1 MIRRIG
7 KLGWYGASVFA
18 TVLVGV
24 VSIPVVISTA
34 GAAAW
39 SGVATGIAVGSAAS
53 VLVSWGWPISGPA
66 EIAQTP
72 SDHTKGQIWVDS
84 VVARTPLFLTA
95 SVLSCGVVGF
105 ASPPHVY
112 AAMASAVY
120 AATTGLSSS
129 WYFVGL
135 GDPKRLFFLESLP
148 RLSGT
153 VIGVSLVY
161 TTGTIILMPL
171 TQVVS
176 ALGAVYLVFRFV
188 RHQHLESSP
197 ERPSA
202 RTTRD
207 RLRSQSPLVGT
218 AGMAAIY
225 SGMPMILVAKFDPAG
240 LVAYG
245 MADRLRGYAIIA
257 LTPVDQILQGW
268 VPRGGRDDL
277 RRRIR
282 VALQTSFVLAIFC
295 GIGFAL
301 LARPLADFLSGGK
314 IAVPTDLVVPIAM
327 ILAVVTMSHCVGLA
341 CLMALGARSALL
353 HSTGIGFFFGVPAVT
368 FAALHTGAVAVAW
381 TILAIEVCVCAYQ
394 TSALILRMREL
405 A

>member
-1 MIRRIG
+1 
-7 KLGWYGASVFA
+7 
-18 TVLVGV
+18 
-24 VSIPVVISTA
+24 
-34 GAAAW
+34 
-39 SGVATGIAVGSAAS
+39 
-53 VLVSWGWPISGPA
+53 
-66 EIAQTP
+66 
-72 SDHTKGQIWVDS
+72 
-84 VVARTPLFLTA
+84 
-95 SVLSCGVVGF
+95 
-105 ASPPHVY
+105 
-112 AAMASAVY
+112 MASAVY